1 MHRSHTHFEV
11 TASQRWRRRGTRE
24 GRRKV
29 GKRETAMIRSRDW
42 KGRRTERKGD
52 PDTIPDG
59 PKSAQI
65 RHSALT
71 RRVDSPDRHRPI
83 DSSEGAASRPSD
95 PLCALGTPDGGE
107 TSIAQPWDCLT
118 TWERDAKAC
127 ACVRALSWAP
137 PHEGRV
143 SRLEGKVKGSD
154 EVADALVFSW
164 RSGGQRLRG
173 QARGRRGGGGR
184 MEGDLAEEE
193 ESRRTRD
200 EERAIREAEALEK
213 RASSTSKK
221 SPKPKVSSEVRQRA
235 TPRSVSFSLGESRP

>member
-24 GRRKV
+24 GRRKA

-59 PKSAQI
+59 PKSTQI

-71 RRVDSPDRHRPI
+71 RRVGSPDRHRPI

-143 SRLEGKVKGSD
+143 SRLEGKEAWG
-154 EVADALVFSW
+154 
-164 RSGGQRLRG
+164 RSKDLTKWPTRSSSAGGRAVSASE
-173 QARGRRGGGGR
+173 ARPGGGGGR
-184 MEGDLAEEE
+184 GPDGGRP
-193 ESRRTRD
+193 SRGRGEQTN
-200 EERAIREAEALEK
+200 ER
-213 RASSTSKK
+213 
-221 SPKPKVSSEVRQRA
+221 
-235 TPRSVSFSLGESRP
+235 